1 MAWPRAVVTLL
12 CAAGTGFVW
21 MLLTSPRSPIDPF
34 FPGAGVLFN
43 AAHAV
48 LFGVQALLLGL
59 ALRPG
64 RVDVPRRGPWLLA
77 SLVALLYSGALEL
90 VQGTL
95 PGRSASWA
103 DMLTNAVGAFGV
115 PWALAT
121 ERPGAAPAGTRL
133 FGPRTWIVAAASL
146 ACGVLATSTD

>member
-1 MAWPRAVVTLL
+1 MIVPWPRALVAVL
-12 CAAGTGFVW
+12 CATWTGLVG
-21 MLLTSPRSPIDPF
+21 MLLTSPRSPVDPF

-43 AAHAV
+43 AAHAA

-64 RVDVPRRGPWLLA
+64 RVDAPRRGPWLAA
-77 SLVALLYSGALEL
+77 SLLAFLYSGALEL

-95 PGRSASWA
+95 AERSASWA

-115 PWALAT
+115 PWALAGT
-121 ERPGAAPAGTRL
+121 EL
-133 FGPRTWIVAAASL
+133 FGPRTWIVAGAALGGGAL
-146 ACGVLATSTD
+146 ASSTAW